1 MNNISGKNIVLGIS
15 GGIAAYKSVEL
26 LRLLVRQGASVRVV
40 MTRNACSF
48 VPPLTFKALSGHEVC
63 VDLFEEGSGTSIR
76 HIEWATEAD
85 AVIIAPATANV
96 IGKLA
101 CGIADDALTT
111 LMLAVTS
118 PRMICPS
125 MNTNMYENLALQR
138 NLDRLSDDGYFI
150 VEPGTGELACG
161 TSGAGRMPEPPVIV
175 DRLCRMLSP
184 DDLAGRKVLVTA
196 GPTRE
201 PIDPVRFISN
211 HSSGKMGYALAA
223 AAEHRG
229 ADVVLVSGPVCI
241 PPPVNVDVVNV
252 QSAEEM
258 ASAVL
263 SRTDGVHI
271 IVMVAA
277 VGDYRVSNPAD
288 SKIKKSGAGL
298 VLELQENRDILKEVG
313 SRKDRQV
320 VVGFAAETDDLVK
333 NARAKL
339 LKKNVEILVA
349 NMVAGKGSAFGA
361 DTNQAHLFFKDG
373 REEQLPRMSK
383 AELADIILDRAKEF
397 LPDL

>member
-1 MNNISGKNIVLGIS
+1 
-15 GGIAAYKSVEL
+15 
-26 LRLLVRQGASVRVV
+26 
-40 MTRNACSF
+40 
-48 VPPLTFKALSGHEVC
+48 
-63 VDLFEEGSGTSIR
+63 
-76 HIEWATEAD
+76 
-85 AVIIAPATANV
+85 
-96 IGKLA
+96 
-101 CGIADDALTT
+101 
-111 LMLAVTS
+111 
-118 PRMICPS
+118 
-125 MNTNMYENLALQR
+125 
-138 NLDRLSDDGYFI
+138 
-150 VEPGTGELACG
+150 
-161 TSGAGRMPEPPVIV
+161 
-175 DRLCRMLSP
+175 
-184 DDLAGRKVLVTA
+184 
-196 GPTRE
+196 
-201 PIDPVRFISN
+201 
-211 HSSGKMGYALAA
+211 
-223 AAEHRG
+223 
-229 ADVVLVSGPVCI
+229 
-241 PPPVNVDVVNV
+241 
-252 QSAEEM
+252 
-258 ASAVL
+258 
-263 SRTDGVHI
+263 I